1 MYPTTIL
8 SRAKYFLDVEH
19 EPVLEQIDLNCAHY
33 LSSQVTLYKQLP
45 VGTADAQKVKLRHR
59 RGDDFSETF
68 NQCFEVTRLYERS
81 LTCYTTTN
89 TELQEGHEW
98 YAVYPPNGFK
108 YYYNPASTLSNLR
121 DIDPKLLPQVVGLSF
136 FSEQLQS
143 HTHLE
148 PEVILFNMQSYFV
161 IKANV

>member
-45 VGTADAQKVKLRHR
+45 DGTADAQKVKLRHR

-68 NQCFEVTRLYERS
+68 NQCFEVARLYERS

>member
-68 NQCFEVTRLYERS
+68 NQCFEVARLYERS

-98 YAVYPPNGFK
+98 YTVYPPNGFK

>member
-8 SRAKYFLDVEH
+8 SRAKYFLDAEH